1 MRESK
6 LLSLL
11 LALLTALFILTASIA
26 VPILFRPFY
35 YAQIGPLGLEEST
48 GLTREEIITAYDET
62 VDFCIGLRREFSTG
76 SLAWSES
83 GRDHFV
89 DVRGLFQL
97 DLAAAALSGLA
108 LAAWLVIKRKAAV
121 RPFRFRGRG
130 PGFWGCAGLGALFLL
145 VGGLAA
151 ADFQRAFVLFHA
163 LFFPGKDNWIF
174 DARADQVI
182 LILPEAFFRNCA
194 ILILALIVLAC
205 AGVIL
210 ADLRRRKR

>member
-1 MRESK
+1 MKKRNCRKTDIEREQHDRAIRVRKMTDAQLCEYLDGLGVTRAEPQPSK
-6 LLSLL
+6 
-11 LALLTALFILTASIA
+11 
-26 VPILFRPFY
+26 
-35 YAQIGPLGLEEST
+35 
-48 GLTREEIITAYDET
+48 EEIITAYDET